1 MKLKEIGSIDDWIL
15 LAQDRLVIANSV
27 GFVKLMGLHKI

>member
-1 MKLKEIGSIDDWIL
+1 MNLKEIGSVDDWIL
-15 LAQDRLVIANSV
+15 LAQDRLVIVKSV